1 MKDSMNGMGNGMG
14 NGKMS
19 MGRQIPGAM
28 KHAVM
33 LIMSG
38 KPEGDNCP
46 AATQDIKV
54 NLKNRAKA
62 ITTAAYG
69 PMNPAEKNQDFW
81 RKKAEAWGSASI
93 KDAKS
98 SRCGNCSAFN
108 VSSEMEDCI
117 ANGIGS
123 EGDPWGMI
131 EAGDMGYCEIFDFKC
146 AGSRT
151 CDAWVAGG
159 PNEGDGQEMDT
170 ELDMPQDK

>member
-1 MKDSMNGMGNGMG
+1 MKDSMNGMG

-38 KPEGDNCP
+38 KPEGENCP

-170 ELDMPQDK
+170 ELDTPK